1 MKYNCIV
8 AYDIRNAI
16 GSNNQIPW
24 RLKNDMKFFKSM
36 TQNNIIVMGRK
47 TYESIGKALPN
58 RINIVLSRDKK
69 YTLSDAIV
77 MHSKQEVDGYCEN
90 INDGREVFVIGGAE
104 IYNLFRDDYHTVYV
118 TKVDT
123 EVENADA
130 FFDVTIHHGF
140 EKINLNHFEN
150 SEDNQYN
157 FEIIKFYNND

>member
-8 AYDIRNAI
+8 AYDSKNAI

-36 TQNNIIVMGRK
+36 TQNNVVVMGRK

-77 MHSKQEVDGYCEN
+77 MHSKQEVDCYCEN
-90 INDGREVFVIGGAE
+90 ITDSREVFIIGGAE

-123 EVENADA
+123 EVENPDA
-130 FFDVTIHHGF
+130 FFDVTIHLDF
-140 EKINLNHFEN
+140 EKTKLSRFEK
-150 SEDNQYN
+150 SKDDQYD
-157 FEIIKFYNND
+157 FEIIKFHKK